1 MNKSFIICLTVIT
14 IFSFVSCT
22 PKPSTHAAQDSEEKY
37 FQAGYYLD
45 ELKEEKTSKFMV
57 NGLSFSKN
65 DRGIMELKM
74 DPNVIIKQISDYI
87 LNMKMMHNSA
97 DTIKRILLGH
107 LNSVELIL
115 NDYDSDNNNVI
126 CENIIPKFISDL
138 ALYEKINILKSN
150 YANKIHQQIEILQS
164 SLCKL

>member
-1 MNKSFIICLTVIT
+1 MNKSFIICLIVII
-14 IFSFVSCT
+14 IFSFVSSF
-22 PKPSTHAAQDSEEKY
+22 PKPSTQADQDSQQKY
-37 FQAGYYLD
+37 FSVTHYLG
-45 ELKEEKTSKFMV
+45 ELKEEKTSEFIAS
-57 NGLSFSKN
+57 GLSFSKN
-65 DRGIMELKM
+65 DKGIMELKM

-107 LNSVELIL
+107 LNSAELIL
-115 NDYDSDNNNVI
+115 NDDDSDNNNVI

-150 YANKIHQQIEILQS
+150 HANKIHQQIEILQS

>member
-1 MNKSFIICLTVIT
+1 LNKSFIICLIVII
-14 IFSFVSCT
+14 IFSFLTST
-22 PKPSTHAAQDSEEKY
+22 PKLSTQTDHNSKKY
-37 FQAGYYLD
+37 FSVTYYLD
-45 ELKEEKTSKFMV
+45 ELKEEKTSKFIASD
-57 NGLSFSKN
+57 LSFSKN
-65 DRGIMELKM
+65 DKGIMELKM

-107 LNSVELIL
+107 LNSAELIL
-115 NDYDSDNNNVI
+115 KDGDSDNNNVI

-150 YANKIHQQIEILQS
+150 HANKIHQQIEILQS

>member
-1 MNKSFIICLTVIT
+1 
-14 IFSFVSCT
+14 
-22 PKPSTHAAQDSEEKY
+22 
-37 FQAGYYLD
+37 
-45 ELKEEKTSKFMV
+45 MV

-65 DRGIMELKM
+65 DKGIMELEM

-107 LNSVELIL
+107 LKSVELIL
-115 NDYDSDNNNVI
+115 SDYDSDNNNVT

-150 YANKIHQQIEILQS
+150 YANKIHQQIEILRS

>member
-1 MNKSFIICLTVIT
+1 LNKSFIICLIVII
-14 IFSFVSCT
+14 IFSFLTST
-22 PKPSTHAAQDSEEKY
+22 PKLSTQTDHNSEKKY
-37 FQAGYYLD
+37 FSVTYYLD
-45 ELKEEKTSKFMV
+45 ELKEEKTSKFIASD
-57 NGLSFSKN
+57 LSFSKN
-65 DRGIMELKM
+65 DKGIMELKM

-138 ALYEKINILKSN
+138 ALYEKINIIKSN
-150 YANKIHQQIEILQS
+150 HANKIHQQIEILQS
-164 SLCKL
+164 SFCKL

>member
-1 MNKSFIICLTVIT
+1 MNKSFIICLIVII
-14 IFSFVSCT
+14 IFSFLTST
-22 PKPSTHAAQDSEEKY
+22 PKLSTQTDQDSEKKY
-37 FQAGYYLD
+37 FSVTYYLD
-45 ELKEEKTSKFMV
+45 ELKEEKTSKFIAS
-57 NGLSFSKN
+57 GLSFSKN
-65 DRGIMELKM
+65 DKGIMELKM

-107 LNSVELIL
+107 LNSAELIL
-115 NDYDSDNNNVI
+115 KDRDSDNNNVI
-126 CENIIPKFISDL
+126 CEDIIPKFISDL

-150 YANKIHQQIEILQS
+150 HANKIHQQIEILQS

>member
-1 MNKSFIICLTVIT
+1 MNKSFIICLFIIV
-14 IFSFVSCT
+14 FFLSSS
-22 PKPSTHAAQDSEEKY
+22 PKPSIQEDQDSKQKD
-37 FQAGYYLD
+37 FSVGYYYG
-45 ELKEEKTSKFMV
+45 ELKQGKTVKFIASD
-57 NGLSFSKN
+57 LSFSKN
-65 DRGIMELKM
+65 DRGIIELKM
-74 DPNVIIKQISDYI
+74 DPNEIIKQINEYI
-87 LNMKMMHNSA
+87 LNMKMIQNSA

-115 NDYDSDNNNVI
+115 NDGDSDNNNII

-164 SLCKL
+164 SLCKF